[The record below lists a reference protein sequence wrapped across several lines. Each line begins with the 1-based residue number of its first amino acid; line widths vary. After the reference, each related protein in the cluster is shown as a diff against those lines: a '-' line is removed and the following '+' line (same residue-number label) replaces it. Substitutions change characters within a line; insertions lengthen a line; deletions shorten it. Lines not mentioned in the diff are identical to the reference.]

1 LSCALKG
8 IRNGEKDEETI
19 AANGIVV
26 LALLGFLTVAV
37 LFVLIVTR
45 LASPLVALIAVPV
58 ATALAAGFGLG
69 TATFIVTGV
78 QQIAPVAA
86 MFVFAILYFG
96 IITDA
101 GTLEPVINAIL
112 RAVGA
117 KPTRIVVGSAL
128 LALLVHLDGSGAVTF
143 LVAVPAMLPLYDRL
157 RIDRRILACVVSMAA
172 GVNFL
177 PWTGPMI
184 RASAAL
190 HIPIAQLF
198 RPLVPVQLVGLAF
211 VFGVAWLLGRR
222 SEREQ
227 SRGNAGLEEAATIV
241 APIGAAPGDVKD
253 QRLALRRP
261 RLVWINGLIT
271 VTIIA
276 VMIAGIVD
284 PAVMFMIGTALV
296 LTINYADPAAQRGR
310 IDAHAAAA
318 LTMAAT
324 LLAAG
329 AFTGI
334 MKDSGMLTAMARAA
348 VGAVPP
354 HLAPHIPI
362 GLAVASMPLSLLF
375 DPDSFYLGVLP
386 VIAEVAGA
394 FGVPAMQV
402 GQAALLGQMTTGFPV
417 SPLTPATFLVVGLT
431 GIELGEH
438 QRFTGPWL
446 FAATLVMTAAAV
458 LVGVFRL

>member
-1 LSCALKG
+1 M
-8 IRNGEKDEETI
+8 
-19 AANGIVV
+19 
-26 LALLGFLTVAV
+26 LALLGFLTVAT
-37 LFVLIVTR
+37 LFVLIVCR

-58 ATALAAGFGLG
+58 AAALAGGFGLA
-69 TATFIVTGV
+69 TARFIVTGV
-78 QQIAPVAA
+78 QQIAPVGA
-86 MFVFAILYFG
+86 MFVFAILFFG

-117 KPTRIVVGSAL
+117 RPARVVVGSAL

-184 RASAAL
+184 RASASL
-190 HIPIAQLF
+190 HIPIADLF
-198 RPLVPVQLVGLAF
+198 RPLVPVQLVGLVF
-211 VFGVAWLLGRR
+211 VFSAAWYLGRR
-222 SEREQ
+222 SERERR
-227 SRGNAGLEEAATIV
+227 RGNSEAERDQNIV
-241 APIGAAPGDVKD
+241 GPTGAAASHASDR
-253 QRLALRRP
+253 QLALRRP
-261 RLVWINGLIT
+261 RLIWINGLIT
-271 VTIIA
+271 VTIMA
-276 VMIAGIVD
+276 VMIAGTVD

-296 LTINYADPAAQRGR
+296 LTINYADPAAQRAR
-310 IDAHAAAA
+310 IDAHATAA

-334 MKDSGMLTAMARAA
+334 MKESGMLTAMARAA

-354 HLAPHIPI
+354 HLAPHIPVA
-362 GLAVASMPLSLLF
+362 LAVASMPLSLLF

-394 FGVPAMQV
+394 FGVPALQV

-458 LVGVFRL
+458 LIGVLRL

>member
-1 LSCALKG
+1 
-8 IRNGEKDEETI
+8 
-19 AANGIVV
+19 
-26 LALLGFLTVAV
+26 
-37 LFVLIVTR
+37 
-45 LASPLVALIAVPV
+45 
-58 ATALAAGFGLG
+58 
-69 TATFIVTGV
+69 
-78 QQIAPVAA
+78 
-86 MFVFAILYFG
+86 
-96 IITDA
+96 
-101 GTLEPVINAIL
+101 
-112 RAVGA
+112 
-117 KPTRIVVGSAL
+117 
-128 LALLVHLDGSGAVTF
+128 
-143 LVAVPAMLPLYDRL
+143 MLPLYDRL

-177 PWTGPMI
+177 PWTGPMV

-190 HIPIAQLF
+190 HIPVAQLF
-198 RPLVPVQLVGLAF
+198 GPLVPVQLVGLVF
-211 VFGVAWLLGRR
+211 VFSVAWYLGRR
-222 SEREQ
+222 VERAQ
-227 SRGNAGLEEAATIV
+227 GLRDSGVERDRNTV
-241 APIGAAPGDVKD
+241 APAARAPD
-253 QRLALRRP
+253 RLSDPLPALRRP
-261 RLVWINGLIT
+261 RLVWINVLIT
-271 VTIIA
+271 ITIMA
-276 VMIAGIVD
+276 VMIAGTVD

-296 LTINYADPAAQRGR
+296 LTINYADPAAQRAR
-310 IDAHAAAA
+310 IDAHATAA

-334 MKDSGMLTAMARAA
+334 MKESGMLTAMAHAA

-354 HLAPHIPI
+354 HLAPHIPVA
-362 GLAVASMPLSLLF
+362 LAVASMPLSLLF

-394 FGVPAMQV
+394 FGVPALQV

-458 LVGVFRL
+458 LFGVLGA

>member
-1 LSCALKG
+1 MLAALG
-8 IRNGEKDEETI
+8 
-19 AANGIVV
+19 
-26 LALLGFLTVAV
+26 LLTVAA
-37 LFVLIVTR
+37 LFVLIVSR

-58 ATALAAGFGLG
+58 VAALVGGFGLA
-69 TATFIVTGV
+69 TATFVVAGI

-101 GTLEPVINAIL
+101 GTLDPVINAII

-117 KPTRIVVGSAL
+117 RPSRVVVGSAL

-157 RIDRRILACVVSMAA
+157 GIDRRVLACVTSMAA

-190 HIPIAQLF
+190 HIPVAQLF

-211 VFGVAWLLGRR
+211 VFTVAWLLGRR
-222 SEREQ
+222 
-227 SRGNAGLEEAATIV
+227 A
-241 APIGAAPGDVKD
+241 D
-253 QRLALRRP
+253 QRLHPVDDAARIELRDVPAELLALRRP
-261 RLVWINGLIT
+261 RLVWVNGLIT
-271 VTIIA
+271 VAIMA
-276 VMIAGIVD
+276 VMIAGTVD
-284 PAVMFMIGTALV
+284 PAVMFMIGTVLV
-296 LTINYADPAAQRGR
+296 LTINYPDPAAQRAR
-310 IDAHAAAA
+310 IDAHAKAA
-318 LTMAAT
+318 LMMAGI

-334 MKDSGMLTAMARAA
+334 MKESGMLAAMARAA
-348 VGAVPP
+348 VGVVPP
-354 HLAPHIPI
+354 GLAPHIPVT
-362 GLAVASMPLSLLF
+362 LAIASMPLSLLF

-386 VIAEVAGA
+386 VVAEVAGR
-394 FGVPAMQV
+394 FGVPAAQV
-402 GQAALLGQMTTGFPV
+402 GQAALLGQMTTGFPI

-431 GIELGEH
+431 GVELGEH
-438 QRFTGPWL
+438 QRFTGPLL
-446 FAATLVMTAAAV
+446 FAATVVMTAAAI
-458 LVGVFRL
+458 LFGVFPL